1 MATHPTKL
9 FLGIYEPAI
18 TIFLDAGEEL
28 EEMVVVKLGTGAD
41 AGSVF
46 AEDGGTLGTYP
57 YGWCTQNVTT
67 AGVTQYGL
75 NGLITRTAK
84 VGDKIGIYAGGGI
97 LKTDKLVDPIVAG
110 DVLYPGTS
118 GSTDGYVTA
127 TPSTQAIPVGIAETD
142 PDADGII
149 RFKSLI

>member
-9 FLGIYEPAI
+9 FLGIYEPTI
-18 TIFLDAGEEL
+18 TIFLDAGEEMA
-28 EEMVVVKLGTGAD
+28 EMNVVTLGDGAD
-41 AGSVF
+41 AEKVF
-46 AEDGGTLGTYP
+46 LACGDEGEMP

-67 AGVTQYGL
+67 DGVTQYGV

-84 VGDKIGIYAGGGI
+84 VGDKVGVYVNGGI
-97 LKTDKLVDPIVAG
+97 LKTDKLAVAISAG

-118 GSTDGYVTA
+118 GASDGYVTNV
-127 TPSTQAIPVGIAETD
+127 PSTAAIPVGIAETD
-142 PDADGII
+142 PDSDGII

>member
-1 MATHPTKL
+1 MASHPTKL
-9 FLGIYEPAI
+9 FLGIYEPTI
-18 TIFLDAGEEL
+18 TIFLDAGEEMA
-28 EEMVVVKLGTGAD
+28 EMNVVRLGTGAN

-46 AEDGGTLGTYP
+46 LADGNGDPIP

-67 AGVTQYGL
+67 DGVTQYGV

-84 VGDKIGIYAGGGI
+84 VGDKVGIYVNGGI
-97 LKTDKLVDPIVAG
+97 LKTDKLAVAISAG
-110 DVLYPGTS
+110 DILYPGTS
-118 GSTDGYVTA
+118 GGAGGYVTNMVSVDGIA
-127 TPSTQAIPVGIAETD
+127 VGIAETD

>member
-9 FLGIYEPAI
+9 FLGIYEPTI
-18 TIFLDAGEEL
+18 TIFLDAGEVMS
-28 EEMVVVKLGTGAD
+28 EMTVVKLGTGAD
-41 AGSVF
+41 AEKVF
-46 AEDGGTLGTYP
+46 LADGGQGERP

-67 AGVTQYGL
+67 DGVTQYGV

-84 VGDKIGIYAGGGI
+84 VGDKVGVYVNGGI
-97 LKTDKLVDPIVAG
+97 LKTDKLAVAISAG

-118 GSTDGYVTA
+118 GANDGYVTNVTSVA
-127 TPSTQAIPVGIAETD
+127 AIPVGIAETD
-142 PDADGII
+142 PDSDGII